1 MKLDVHIDSLEDGL
15 SKVESKPKVNQN
27 KQIVQ
32 GKDKKPNGNYAKKP
46 ETTKSEQDG
55 TFLDLNVIGRAVSK
69 FLLDTTK
76 HKIKPEQIKI
86 LYLDGAGDAISFC
99 QAQYDFYEK
108 KNRPDLTPLYLYT
121 GRDGKVMKVPMNKD
135 TGMFN
140 LGTAGQFVDVLN
152 QDGYNFMAAI
162 DLVVQ

>member
-15 SKVESKPKVNQN
+15 SKAEGKPKASQN

-32 GKDKKPNGNYAKKP
+32 AKDKKANGNYAKKP
-46 ETTKSEQDG
+46 KTTKSEQDG

-140 LGTAGQFVDVLN
+140 LGTAGQFVDALN

>member
-15 SKVESKPKVNQN
+15 SKVESKPEASQN

-32 GKDKKPNGNYAKKP
+32 GTDKKPNGNYAKKP

-55 TFLDLNVIGRAVSK
+55 TFLDLNVIGKAVSK

-140 LGTAGQFVDVLN
+140 LGTAGQFVDALN

>member
-15 SKVESKPKVNQN
+15 SKVESKPKASQN

-32 GKDKKPNGNYAKKP
+32 GKAKKPNGNYAKKP
-46 ETTKSEQDG
+46 ETTQSEQDG
-55 TFLDLNVIGRAVSK
+55 TFLDLNVIGKAVSK

-140 LGTAGQFVDVLN
+140 LGTAGQFVDALN